1 MARRHRAVRPG
12 RRQYLW
18 RAVDEDGDL
27 IDILVQSRRDR
38 HAARRFFRKLL
49 KRQGR
54 EPPRLITELR
64 SYSAAHRGRA
74 RDRRTVV
81 RHVVR
86 SVLRGPEDRRQETKA
101 TAIVRHSRAIS
112 TSTVNGP
119 WPPAPH
125 EPRSSGAASDTAA
138 RPRCTRDEPGF
149 CRDGERWRADT
160 GRTLTPVSRRERGR
174 PGAAQRRPGL
184 ARRRRD

>member
-1 MARRHRAVRPG
+1 MIISHAVWLYHRFGLSFRDVEDLLAERGLTVTYEAIRHWNLRFGLDYARRWRHCRG
-12 RRQYLW
+12 RQGDTWHLDELFVKIQGRQQYLW

-54 EPPRLITELR
+54 EP
-64 SYSAAHRGRA
+64 
-74 RDRRTVV
+74 
-81 RHVVR
+81 
-86 SVLRGPEDRRQETKA
+86 
-101 TAIVRHSRAIS
+101 
-112 TSTVNGP
+112 
-119 WPPAPH
+119 
-125 EPRSSGAASDTAA
+125 RSSGAASDTAA
-138 RPRCTRDEPGF
+138 RPRYTRDEPGF
-149 CRDGERWRADT
+149 CRDGERWHADT